1 MQTYLPSLLLVE
13 INALIRSCSLL
24 LLCTCTRCALCPY
37 IHCFVPQL
45 DKKCNPH
52 LTIVAIAPNQSA
64 RKIAWGL
71 CEKKNVRATTFA
83 IKMVLRH
90 LEVVFKLWSVKQWH
104 L

>member
-1 MQTYLPSLLLVE
+1 V
-13 INALIRSCSLL
+13 
-24 LLCTCTRCALCPY
+24 
-37 IHCFVPQL
+37 

-52 LTIVAIAPNQSA
+52 LTIVVIAPNQSA

-71 CEKKNVRATTFA
+71 CQKKDVHATTYT

-90 LEVVFKLWSVKQWH
+90 VEVVFKLWSAMKWQ